1 MIPWGGLLANGLWL
15 LGLALLLATWSLA
28 YDEGQRSGRRVG
40 PVLRKRGYVRAS
52 IMGLLL
58 FCAGLAATETRW
70 WARLLWLLLG
80 LAFAVEGL
88 FTGTRE
94 RRKRGDENT

>member
-28 YDEGQRSGRRVG
+28 YDEGQRSGRRVRA
-40 PVLRKRGYVRAS
+40 VFRRRRYARAS
-52 IMGLLL
+52 TVGLLL

-80 LAFAVEGL
+80 LAFAVEG
-88 FTGTRE
+88 FFGGVRE
-94 RRKRGDENT
+94 QRKRDEE

>member
-1 MIPWGGLLANGLWL
+1 VIPWGGLLANGLWV

-40 PVLRKRGYVRAS
+40 AVLRRRGYAQATTV
-52 IMGLLL
+52 GLLL

-88 FTGTRE
+88 FGRAQE
-94 RRKRGDENT
+94 QRDRGVE